1 MIFVLFNIKII
12 TLTFPIMSNEDI
24 QTILN
29 RLAVIETNIN
39 IILKHLNIT
48 KIQNEKEQL
57 EQKEV
62 TSFEKSISNNELP
75 TNFNLYSLSREN
87 LIAYIELY
95 KEQNGCCIA
104 SKFKNYTLKEL
115 QHIVKQM
122 KTNIFY

>member
-1 MIFVLFNIKII
+1 
-12 TLTFPIMSNEDI
+12 MSNENI
-24 QTILN
+24 QNILK
-29 RLAVIETNIN
+29 RIAIIETNIN
-39 IILKHLNIT
+39 IIVKHLNIT

-57 EQKEV
+57 EQKEI
-62 TSFEKSISNNELP
+62 TPFEQSISNNELP
-75 TNFNLYSLSREN
+75 SEFNVYTLSREN

-122 KTNIFY
+122 NSNNFY